1 MMYFLTPINL
11 KNKNFYKFEG
21 KLLKTFQTYHI
32 SEMPSIGTDDIPTR
46 FLRNNSTIKAPWS
59 SKKLWKN
66 FNTISV

>member
-46 FLRNNSTIKAPWS
+46 FLRNNSTIKAP
-59 SKKLWKN
+59 
-66 FNTISV
+66 